1 MDGSTDF
8 WGTLASDM
16 QSGITVTG
24 QKITGTLKKL
34 TSGSLV
40 DVWGE
45 GYFIGLIF
53 SHFSEGLTYADV
65 RVGMTPTEGSG
76 LVHLDP
82 DCMAV
87 FKVTD
92 KDVQK
97 VTVEQTGEDGKRTDF
112 YDVSGLTL
120 VDE

>member
-53 SHFSEGLTYADV
+53 SNFSEGLTYADV

-82 DCMAV
+82 DRMAV

-92 KDVQK
+92 KNVQK